1 MGKKK
6 RKKKQIEKI
15 VLWTAIINLIATILL
30 VINNILELLD

>member
-30 VINNILELLD
+30 VINNIIELLG